1 MTMNA
6 QTLRV
11 QTWETEPE
19 LKVVSHNGDKAGHP
33 TPKKAAPPVVL
44 RREGR
49 ERRELEVLG
58 WAARVGRLVSLSRS
72 RG

>member
-1 MTMNA
+1 MSMNA

-19 LKVVSHNGDKAGHP
+19 LKVVACDDKAARP

-44 RREGR
+44 RRQ
-49 ERRELEVLG
+49 RRELEVLG
-58 WAARVGRLVSLSRS
+58 WGARMGRLVSLSRS